1 MQPHLSHL
9 NARKYKSMTTTSE
22 PEQELRK
29 PGRPRSAQ
37 AHKAILDATLE
48 LLAEEGFQGLSI
60 EGVAARA
67 GVGKTTIYRRWSSKD
82 ELVMD
87 AIREVQVNLSIVD
100 TGNFRNDLVTLFKTA
115 YQGMM
120 ANPLLGQLALKF
132 IADYQTNS
140 EIFQV
145 FLKQLVIPRFQYFM
159 QMVEQAR
166 AREEIRQDID
176 PALVMDLVGGSL
188 YFHWIVMH
196 NLLPTSTTTP
206 VEWVEQVIDT
216 IMQGIGTK

>member
-1 MQPHLSHL
+1 
-9 NARKYKSMTTTSE
+9 MTTTSE
-22 PEQELRK
+22 PEQGIRK

-37 AHKAILDATLE
+37 AHKAIIDATLE

-60 EGVAARA
+60 EAVAARA

-87 AIREVQVNLSIVD
+87 AIREVQVSLSVID

-115 YQGMM
+115 YQGIM
-120 ANPLLGQLALKF
+120 AHPLLEQLVLKF
-132 IADYQTNS
+132 IGDYQTNS

-145 FLKQLVIPRFQYFM
+145 FLRQLIIPRFQYFTH
-159 QMVEQAR
+159 MVEQAK
-166 AREEIRQDID
+166 AREEIRKDID
-176 PALVMDLVGGSL
+176 PALVMDLVAGSL
-188 YFHWIVMH
+188 YFHWIVTR
-196 NLLPTSTTTP
+196 NLVPTSSTSP
-206 VEWVEQVIDT
+206 VEWVEQVIDA

>member
-1 MQPHLSHL
+1 
-9 NARKYKSMTTTSE
+9 MTTTSE
-22 PEQELRK
+22 PEQGIRK

-37 AHKAILDATLE
+37 ARKAIIKATLE

-87 AIREVQVNLSIVD
+87 AIREVQVNLSVID
-100 TGNFRNDLVTLFKTA
+100 TGNFRNDLVTFFKTA
-115 YQGMM
+115 YQGIT
-120 ANPLLGQLALKF
+120 ANSLLGQLVLKL
-132 IADYQTNS
+132 IGDYQTNS

-145 FLKQLVIPRFQYFM
+145 FLKQLIIPRFQYFI
-159 QMVEQAR
+159 QMVEQAK
-166 AREEIRQDID
+166 AREEIRKDID
-176 PALVMDLVGGSL
+176 PMLVMDLVAGSL
-188 YFHWIVMH
+188 YFHWIVTR
-196 NLLPTSTTTP
+196 NLVPTSLTSP
-206 VEWVEQVIDT
+206 VEWVEQVIDS